1 MIPIKID
8 ADDIMDQLG
17 LTEAEARN
25 MIDYTVKE
33 VTATFATEWE
43 ATAARELGQSREE
56 YVKNLQVVD
65 DGWARGS
72 VVLFGWLPNAIEDG
86 YPAFDMKSGLLQ
98 GENAKLS
105 QDGTWFNTV
114 PYRWAVP
121 SSVGESPVFTGKM
134 PEEIHEIVKAK
145 PAIKPI
151 AGGGMASEGLTNKE
165 LPIGH
170 NQPQVKAVPSIAPKP
185 AGWQAYYQHKAPVF
199 QGLRK
204 VVDPVTKQNRYQ
216 TFRRVSENSE
226 PEAWI
231 HPGFQPRGLAEVSLG
246 NMNMELTIGNAID
259 AYLAKIGYEA

>member
-8 ADDIMDQLG
+8 ADDIAEAMG
-17 LTEAEARN
+17 LTYTEARH

-43 ATAARELGQSREE
+43 AMAARELGASRDQ
-56 YVKNLQVVD
+56 YVRNLQVVD
-65 DGWARGS
+65 DGYAKGS
-72 VVLFGWLPNAIEDG
+72 VVLTGWLPNAIEDG
-86 YPAFDMKSGLLQ
+86 YPAFDMKAGLLA
-98 GENAKLS
+98 GDNAKMN
-105 QDGTWFNTV
+105 DKGEWYNTV

-121 SSVGESPVFTGKM
+121 SSIGESEVFTGKM

-151 AGGGMASEGLTNKE
+151 VGGGRASIPLSNKE
-165 LPIGH
+165 LPIGY
-170 NQPQVKAVPSIAPKP
+170 NQPQIKAVPTITPKP
-185 AGWQAYYQHKAPVF
+185 AGWKAVYQHKAPVF

-226 PEAWI
+226 PESWI
-231 HPGFQPRGLAEVSLG
+231 HPGFQPRKIAELALG
-246 NMNMELTIGNAID
+246 NMNMEMTIGNAVD
-259 AYLAKIGYEA
+259 SYLAKIGYAS